1 MFKWLILKRLKR
13 LQAAVDGL
21 ANRVMEGQAVMSAE
35 LDRLKTSVM
44 NLTTVTQSVVT
55 LMGTMAQQI
64 RDLKNDP
71 AALTAYADEVDA
83 RVQELKDATLANTPS
98 AGEPPAPMP
107 APTPPAV

>member
-13 LQAAVDGL
+13 LQAGVDGL
-21 ANRVMEGQAVMSAE
+21 TNRTVEAQIAMSVE
-35 LDRLKTSVM
+35 LDRLKGSVT

-98 AGEPPAPMP
+98 AGEPPAPTP
-107 APTPPAV
+107 AP

>member
-1 MFKWLILKRLKR
+1 MFKWLVLKRLRR
-13 LQAAVDGL
+13 LEKKLDGL
-21 ANRVMEGQAVMSAE
+21 LERITQGQIIVSAE
-35 LDRLKTSVM
+35 LDRLKMSVM

-55 LMGTMAQQI
+55 LVGTMAQQI

-71 AALTAYADEVDA
+71 AALTAYADEVDT

>member
-1 MFKWLILKRLKR
+1 MFKWLVLKRLRR
-13 LQAAVDGL
+13 LEKKLDGL
-21 ANRVMEGQAVMSAE
+21 LERITQGQIIVSAE
-35 LDRLKTSVM
+35 LDRLKMSVM

-55 LMGTMAQQI
+55 LVGTMAQQI

>member
-13 LQAAVDGL
+13 FQAAVDGL
-21 ANRVMEGQAVMSAE
+21 TNRIVEAQIAMSAE
-35 LDRLKTSVM
+35 LDRLKTSVQ

-55 LMGTMAQQI
+55 LVGTMAQQI

-71 AALTAYADEVDA
+71 AALTAYADEVDT

-98 AGEPPAPMP
+98 AGEPPAP
-107 APTPPAV
+107 TV